1 MLNHGVWMVS
11 MLENKVLSKIDEIID
26 YIKDSNTYKR
36 FNIVEEQMSNND
48 ELMSLIN
55 EIKVIQQEIV
65 KREEID
71 LDTQDLSNMY
81 QALKKELYSYPIYV
95 EYNELL
101 EELDNTYQEI
111 KIIIEKYLN
120 DKIN

>member
-1 MLNHGVWMVS
+1 MVS